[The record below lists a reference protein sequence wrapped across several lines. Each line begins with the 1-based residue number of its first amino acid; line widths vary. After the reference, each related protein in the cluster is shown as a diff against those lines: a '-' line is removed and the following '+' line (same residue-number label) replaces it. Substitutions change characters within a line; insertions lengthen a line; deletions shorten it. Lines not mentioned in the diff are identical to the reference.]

1 MIEFLKKSWYIIIIV
16 LLTIILVY
24 QFKQNYHVIQKTEPV
39 EKSTRIEELR
49 DSVEKLVQKNVDL
62 QTAYD
67 NKQTTVINNIINKN
81 NQDGKKINAIPLYSN
96 TQLDSVWASKSNTEK
111 DSIPRG
117 YWDILNKKTGGRS
130 IKELGVQ
137 GVLQDKP

>member
-1 MIEFLKKSWYIIIIV
+1 MIEFLKKNWYIIIIV

-24 QFKQNYHVIQKTEPV
+24 QFKQNYHVIEKTEPV
-39 EKSTRIEELR
+39 EKSTRIEDLR
-49 DSVEKLVQKNVDL
+49 DSVEKLVQKNEEL

-117 YWDILNKKTGGRS
+117 YWNILNQKTGGRS

-137 GVLQDKP
+137 GGLQK

>member
-1 MIEFLKKSWYIIIIV
+1 MIEFFKKNWYILIIV
-16 LLTIILVY
+16 SLTIILVY

-49 DSVEKLVQKNVDL
+49 DSVEKLVQKNADL

-117 YWDILNKKTGGRS
+117 YWDILNQKTGGRS
-130 IKELGVQ
+130 IKDLRVQ
-137 GVLQDKP
+137 RDIQE

>member
-1 MIEFLKKSWYIIIIV
+1 MIEFLKKNWYILIIV

-49 DSVEKLVQKNVDL
+49 DSVEQLVQKNVEL

-67 NKQTTVINNIINKN
+67 NKQTTIINNIINKN
-81 NQDGKKINAIPLYSN
+81 KQDGKKINSIPLYSN
-96 TQLDSVWASKSNTEK
+96 AQLDSVWASKSSTEK

-117 YWDILNKKTGGRS
+117 YWDILNQKTGGRS
-130 IKELGVQ
+130 IKDLRVQ
-137 GVLQDKP
+137 RDIQK

>member
-1 MIEFLKKSWYIIIIV
+1 MIEFLKKNWYILIIV

-24 QFKQNYHVIQKTEPV
+24 QFKQNYHVLQKTEPV

-49 DSVEKLVQKNVDL
+49 DSVEQLVQKNVEL

-67 NKQTTVINNIINKN
+67 NKQTTIINNIINKN
-81 NQDGKKINAIPLYSN
+81 KQDGKKINSIPLYSN
-96 TQLDSVWASKSNTEK
+96 AQLDSVWASKSSTEK

-117 YWDILNKKTGGRS
+117 YWDILNQKTGGRS
-130 IKELGVQ
+130 IKDLRVQ
-137 GVLQDKP
+137 RDIQK

>member
-16 LLTIILVY
+16 ALAIILVY
-24 QFKQNYHVIQKTEPV
+24 QFKKNYTTTQVTEPI

-117 YWDILNKKTGGRS
+117 YWDILNQKTGGRS

-137 GVLQDKP
+137 GSLQK

>member
-1 MIEFLKKSWYIIIIV
+1 MIEFFKKNWYILIIV
-16 LLTIILVY
+16 SLTIILVY

-117 YWDILNKKTGGRS
+117 YWDILNQKTGGRS
-130 IKELGVQ
+130 IKDLRVQ
-137 GVLQDKP
+137 RDIQE

>member
-1 MIEFLKKSWYIIIIV
+1 MINFLKKSWYIIIIV
-16 LLTIILVY
+16 VLMIILVY

-49 DSVEKLVQKNVDL
+49 DSVNKLIQKNEQL

-67 NKQTTVINNIINKN
+67 NKQTTLINNITNKN
-81 NQDGKKINAIPLYSN
+81 NQDGKKIVAIPLYSN
-96 TQLDSVWASKSNTEK
+96 SQLDSVWSSKSGSEK

-117 YWDILNKKTGGRS
+117 YWNILNQKTGGRS
-130 IKELGVQ
+130 IKELGIQ
-137 GVLQDKP
+137 GDIQK

>member
-1 MIEFLKKSWYIIIIV
+1 MINFLKKSWYIIIIV
-16 LLTIILVY
+16 VLMIILVY

-49 DSVEKLVQKNVDL
+49 DSVDKLVKQNEEL

-67 NKQTTVINNIINKN
+67 NKQTTIINNITNKN

-96 TQLDSVWASKSNTEK
+96 SQLDSVWASKSGSEK

-117 YWDILNKKTGGRS
+117 YWNILNQKTGGRS
-130 IKELGVQ
+130 IKELGIQ
-137 GVLQDKP
+137 GDIQK

>member
-1 MIEFLKKSWYIIIIV
+1 MIEFFKKNWYILIIV
-16 LLTIILVY
+16 SLTIILVY

-49 DSVEKLVQKNVDL
+49 DSVEKLVQKNADL

-81 NQDGKKINAIPLYSN
+81 NQDGKKINAISLYSN
-96 TQLDSVWASKSNTEK
+96 SQLDSIWTSKSTAEK
-111 DSIPRG
+111 DSIPGG
-117 YWDILNKKTGGRS
+117 YWDILNQKTGGRN
-130 IKELGVQ
+130 IKDLRVQ
-137 GVLQDKP
+137 RDIQK

>member
-1 MIEFLKKSWYIIIIV
+1 MIEFLKKNWYIIIIV

-24 QFKQNYHVIQKTEPV
+24 QFKQNYHVIEKTEPV
-39 EKSTRIEELR
+39 EKSTRIEDLR

-117 YWDILNKKTGGRS
+117 YWDILNQKTGGRS
-130 IKELGVQ
+130 IKDLRVQ
-137 GVLQDKP
+137 RDIQE

>member
-49 DSVEKLVQKNVDL
+49 DSVEKLVQKNEEL

-117 YWDILNKKTGGRS
+117 YWDILNQKTGGRS
-130 IKELGVQ
+130 IKELGIQ
-137 GVLQDKP
+137 GNIQK

>member
-39 EKSTRIEELR
+39 EKSTRIEDLR

-96 TQLDSVWASKSNTEK
+96 TQLDSVWASKSNTGK

-117 YWDILNKKTGGRS
+117 YWDILNQKTGGRS
-130 IKELGVQ
+130 IKDLRVQ
-137 GVLQDKP
+137 RDIQE

>member
-49 DSVEKLVQKNVDL
+49 DSVEKLVQKNEEL

-96 TQLDSVWASKSNTEK
+96 TQLDSVWASKSNTEN

-117 YWDILNKKTGGRS
+117 YWDILNQKTGGRS
-130 IKELGVQ
+130 FKELTVQ
-137 GVLQDKP
+137 GPVQD

>member
-1 MIEFLKKSWYIIIIV
+1 MINFLKKGWYIIIIV
-16 LLTIILVY
+16 VLMIILVY

-49 DSVEKLVQKNVDL
+49 DSVDKLLKQNEQL

-67 NKQTTVINNIINKN
+67 NKQTTLINNIINKN

-96 TQLDSVWASKSNTEK
+96 SQLDSVWASKSGSEK

-117 YWDILNKKTGGRS
+117 YWNILNQKTGGRS
-130 IKELGVQ
+130 IKELGIQ
-137 GVLQDKP
+137 GDIQK

>member
-16 LLTIILVY
+16 ALAIILVY
-24 QFKQNYHVIQKTEPV
+24 QFKKNYTTTQVTEPI

-96 TQLDSVWASKSNTEK
+96 TQLDSVWTSKSNTEK

-117 YWDILNKKTGGRS
+117 YWDILNQKTGGRS

-137 GVLQDKP
+137 GSLQK

>member
-1 MIEFLKKSWYIIIIV
+1 MIEFLKKNWYILIIV

-49 DSVEKLVQKNVDL
+49 DSVEQLVQKNVEL

-67 NKQTTVINNIINKN
+67 NKQTTIINNITNKN
-81 NQDGKKINAIPLYSN
+81 KQDGKKINAIPLYSN
-96 TQLDSVWASKSNTEK
+96 SQLDSVWASKSNSDK
-111 DSIPRG
+111 DSIPGG
-117 YWDILNKKTGGRS
+117 YWNILNEKTGGRN
-130 IKELGVQ
+130 IKELGIQ
-137 GVLQDKP
+137 GNIQK

>member
-1 MIEFLKKSWYIIIIV
+1 MINFLKKGWYIIIIV
-16 LLTIILVY
+16 VLMIILVY

-49 DSVEKLVQKNVDL
+49 DSVDKLVKQNEQL

-67 NKQTTVINNIINKN
+67 NKQTTLINNIINKN

-96 TQLDSVWASKSNTEK
+96 SQLDSVWASKSGSEK

-117 YWDILNKKTGGRS
+117 YWNILNQKTGGRS
-130 IKELGVQ
+130 IKELGIQ
-137 GVLQDKP
+137 GDIQK

>member
-24 QFKQNYHVIQKTEPV
+24 QFKQNYHVIQKTEPI

-117 YWDILNKKTGGRS
+117 YWDILNQKTGGRS
-130 IKELGVQ
+130 IKDLRVQ
-137 GVLQDKP
+137 RDIQE

>member
-67 NKQTTVINNIINKN
+67 NKQTTVIKN

-117 YWDILNKKTGGRS
+117 YWDILNQKTGGRS
-130 IKELGVQ
+130 IKDLRVQ
-137 GVLQDKP
+137 RDIQE

>member
-1 MIEFLKKSWYIIIIV
+1 MIEFFKKNWYILIIAI
-16 LLTIILVY
+16 LTIILVY

-39 EKSTRIEELR
+39 EKSTRIEDLR

-96 TQLDSVWASKSNTEK
+96 TQLDSVWASKSNSDK
-111 DSIPRG
+111 DSIPGG
-117 YWDILNKKTGGRS
+117 YWNILNEKTGGRN
-130 IKELGVQ
+130 IKELGIQ
-137 GVLQDKP
+137 GNIQK

>member
-16 LLTIILVY
+16 VLMIILVY

-49 DSVEKLVQKNVDL
+49 DSVDKLVQKNEEL

-67 NKQTTVINNIINKN
+67 NKQTTIINNIINKN
-81 NQDGKKINAIPLYSN
+81 KQDGKKINSIPLYSN

-117 YWDILNKKTGGRS
+117 YWDILNQKTGGRN

-137 GVLQDKP
+137 GDIQK

>member
-16 LLTIILVY
+16 ALAIILVY
-24 QFKQNYHVIQKTEPV
+24 QFKKNYSTTQVTEPI

-67 NKQTTVINNIINKN
+67 NKQTTVIKNIINKN
-81 NQDGKKINAIPLYSN
+81 NQDGKKINAIPLYSD
-96 TQLDSVWASKSNTEK
+96 TQLDSVWSSKSNTEK

-117 YWDILNKKTGGRS
+117 HWNILNQKTGGRS

-137 GVLQDKP
+137 GGLQK

>member
-1 MIEFLKKSWYIIIIV
+1 MINFLKKGWYIIIIV
-16 LLTIILVY
+16 VLMIILVY

-49 DSVEKLVQKNVDL
+49 DSVDKLVKKNEQL

-67 NKQTTVINNIINKN
+67 NKQTTLINNIINKN
-81 NQDGKKINAIPLYSN
+81 NQDGKKINSIPLYSN
-96 TQLDSVWASKSNTEK
+96 SQLDSVWASKSGSEK

-117 YWDILNKKTGGRS
+117 YWNILNQKTGGRS
-130 IKELGVQ
+130 IKELGIQ
-137 GVLQDKP
+137 GDIQK

>member
-1 MIEFLKKSWYIIIIV
+1 MIEFLKKNWYIIIIV

-24 QFKQNYHVIQKTEPV
+24 QFKQNYHVIEKTEPV
-39 EKSTRIEELR
+39 EKSTRIEDLR

-67 NKQTTVINNIINKN
+67 NKQTTVINNIIKKN

-117 YWDILNKKTGGRS
+117 YWDILNQKTGGRS
-130 IKELGVQ
+130 IKDLRVQ
-137 GVLQDKP
+137 RDIQE